1 MRVIGGSARGRR
13 LKAPRGLRTR
23 PMADKIRE
31 ALFSMLDS
39 LGIRPQRV
47 LDLYAGS
54 GAIGIETLSRGARWV
69 DFVDRSAAACAV
81 IRDNLAATGFADR
94 GAVHC
99 TTVQAFLRRPPREP
113 YDFVIMDPPYA
124 DPTIHETMLA
134 VARSPHV
141 RDGTVLVVGHSPRVP
156 MPERLDGLEQL
167 RDRCHGDSCVA
178 IYVIRRGERARAEA
192 EGEQ

>member
-54 GAIGIETLSRGARWV
+54 GAIGIENALARCALGRLRG
-69 DFVDRSAAACAV
+69 
-81 IRDNLAATGFADR
+81 
-94 GAVHC
+94 
-99 TTVQAFLRRPPREP
+99 
-113 YDFVIMDPPYA
+113 
-124 DPTIHETMLA
+124 
-134 VARSPHV
+134 
-141 RDGTVLVVGHSPRVP
+141 
-156 MPERLDGLEQL
+156 PERGGLRGDPRQSDCDWL
-167 RDRCHGDSCVA
+167 R
-178 IYVIRRGERARAEA
+178 
-192 EGEQ
+192 